1 MKTLAI
7 LNPSILGG
15 LLEHSR
21 SSDVVVATIGG
32 RSVPFGLVEVP
43 EPDFISMLDVDD
55 IALRVEGF
63 SCNFRD
69 LSLIAASYDQL
80 CVGPT
85 PPAAHFG
92 SDFVARVVAVGR
104 SVSKF
109 KVDDLVI
116 PNNFYPTVD
125 GFFGGVATNIASQG
139 WLTLKQSQL
148 VHVPDFLPLKS
159 ASVVPLG
166 TQTAFSMI
174 RRSCVTPSD
183 IVLVRSG
190 RSATSLFLV
199 SMLNALNVQVF
210 ISTSSRWSSFEKDVV
225 SPAIVLDA
233 DRNLDT
239 RSYDVIFDPFAD
251 LNLLSSLELL
261 APFGRY
267 VTCGFVEQYFRK
279 SKSQISDYPHIQ
291 EVIAPI
297 IAKNI
302 SVIGNCLGAVDDLTQ
317 GLRLLGRSFVPF
329 DRAFSYVD
337 IEGFIDACFV
347 SRPGLGHVSFFYS
360 S

>member
-1 MKTLAI
+1 MSRFSFRLAHVGH
-7 LNPSILGG
+7 LSKKMLSRRPS
-15 LLEHSR
+15 
-21 SSDVVVATIGG
+21 
-32 RSVPFGLVEVP
+32 F
-43 EPDFISMLDVDD
+43 
-55 IALRVEGF
+55 
-63 SCNFRD
+63 
-69 LSLIAASYDQL
+69 
-80 CVGPT
+80 
-85 PPAAHFG
+85 
-92 SDFVARVVAVGR
+92 
-104 SVSKF
+104 
-109 KVDDLVI
+109 
-116 PNNFYPTVD
+116 
-125 GFFGGVATNIASQG
+125 
-139 WLTLKQSQL
+139 LTLIGIL
-148 VHVPDFLPLKS
+148 IP
-159 ASVVPLG
+159 
-166 TQTAFSMI
+166 
-174 RRSCVTPSD
+174 
-183 IVLVRSG
+183 VLM
-190 RSATSLFLV
+190 TL
-199 SMLNALNVQVF
+199 
-210 ISTSSRWSSFEKDVV
+210 
-225 SPAIVLDA
+225 
-233 DRNLDT
+233 
-239 RSYDVIFDPFAD
+239 IFDPFAD